1 MFLLYVQVL
10 LLRAVMHA
18 SRCQRDHGPPSSEVT
33 YHLLPDYPVHLLL
46 HVLPPVVLL
55 LQVSRQGVFDVGLV
69 APSHLQAFFRSC
81 SFELD
86 REQSVPMAINSSWW
100 KDADSINA
108 GLQANP
114 ALQKL
119 LLTAMDDEQ
128 RRLFT
133 RCG

>member
-1 MFLLYVQVL
+1 L
-10 LLRAVMHA
+10 LL
-18 SRCQRDHGPPSSEVT
+18 
-33 YHLLPDYPVHLLL
+33 HLLPLL
-46 HVLPPVVLL
+46 VLL
-55 LQVSRQGVFDVGLV
+55 VQVSRQGVFDVGLV

-86 REQSVPMAINSSWW
+86 REESVPMAIKSSWW

>member
-1 MFLLYVQVL
+1 MKLSDGVLNYLSTQRLITAASHALSPTIIL
-10 LLRAVMHA
+10 LL
-18 SRCQRDHGPPSSEVT
+18 
-33 YHLLPDYPVHLLL
+33 
-46 HVLPPVVLL
+46 LPPPL

-69 APSHLQAFFRSC
+69 TPSHLQPFFRSC

-86 REQSVPMAINSSWW
+86 REESVPMAISSSWW
-100 KDADSINA
+100 KEPEVINA

-119 LLTAMDDEQ
+119 LQTAMDDEQ

-133 RCG
+133 RCA

>member
-1 MFLLYVQVL
+1 
-10 LLRAVMHA
+10 
-18 SRCQRDHGPPSSEVT
+18 
-33 YHLLPDYPVHLLL
+33 LLPSHLRQLLL
-46 HVLPPVVLL
+46 HVLLL
-55 LQVSRQGVFDVGLV
+55 LPQVSRQGVFDVGLV

-86 REQSVPMAINSSWW
+86 REESVPMAINSSWW
-100 KDADSINA
+100 KDAESINA

-119 LLTAMDDEQ
+119 LHTAMDDEQ